1 MSQEDRL
8 RDYLK
13 RATADLTASRQ
24 RLHELETAAREPIA
38 IVAISCRY
46 PGGVSSPEDLWAMLI
61 NGADGISPA
70 PDDRGWDTGDGSL
83 PAIQGGFLP
92 DAAMFDPD
100 LFGIAPREALAMEP
114 QQRVLLEAAW
124 EVFERAGIDPT
135 SLRGSRT
142 AMFIGAMPR
151 PTS

>member
-46 PGGVSSPEDLWAMLI
+46 PGGVGPWSSRPITKPRWA
-61 NGADGISPA
+61 P
-70 PDDRGWDTGDGSL
+70 
-83 PAIQGGFLP
+83 
-92 DAAMFDPD
+92 
-100 LFGIAPREALAMEP
+100 
-114 QQRVLLEAAW
+114 
-124 EVFERAGIDPT
+124 
-135 SLRGSRT
+135 
-142 AMFIGAMPR
+142 
-151 PTS
+151 